1 MMLVYLVRREIRLG
15 LDGDDD
21 VPAWILLGGLLDW
34 LDLLDLD
41 LGLDLVLV
49 LVFLSKNG
57 RLMVISL
64 ELV

>member
-21 VPAWILLGGLLDW
+21 VPAWIRLGELLDW
-34 LDLLDLD
+34 PDLLDLD
-41 LGLDLVLV
+41 LGLDLV

>member
-1 MMLVYLVRREIRLG
+1 MMLVYLVRREIKLG

-21 VPAWILLGGLLDW
+21 VPAWILLGALLDW
-34 LDLLDLD
+34 PDLLDLD
-41 LGLDLVLV
+41 LGLDLV

>member
-21 VPAWILLGGLLDW
+21 VPAWIFLRELLDW
-34 LDLLDLD
+34 PDLLDLD
-41 LGLDLVLV
+41 LGLD

>member
-1 MMLVYLVRREIRLG
+1 MMLVYLVRREIKLG

-21 VPAWILLGGLLDW
+21 VPAWIFLRELLDW
-34 LDLLDLD
+34 PDLLDLD
-41 LGLDLVLV
+41 LGLD